1 MRPKNADS
9 EDTWFRIVAAA
20 REELVDDEQGGID
33 VSVRSVATNAGVSLG
48 TIHYYFP
55 TKESLLEACL
65 DAYYEALGKVAAE
78 VATRIQSAT
87 RETAKEAIG
96 EGVRSIYRFELSE
109 RARLRLRATNNAHRG
124 RLHPDRH
131 LHVRGPYLDTFTA
144 LLAPLV
150 DADAEEIRLTFQ
162 TLTFSVMQY
171 VLLSDEEIVQI
182 AGKSGDEGRRVLE
195 DHVVRVGTRMLFRS

>member
-55 TKESLLEACL
+55 TKGSLLEACL

>member
-1 MRPKNADS
+1 
-9 EDTWFRIVAAA
+9 
-20 REELVDDEQGGID
+20 
-33 VSVRSVATNAGVSLG
+33 
-48 TIHYYFP
+48 
-55 TKESLLEACL
+55 LEACL

>member
-96 EGVRSIYRFELSE
+96 EGVRSIYRFALSE

>member
-78 VATRIQSAT
+78 VATTIQGAT

-96 EGVRSIYRFELSE
+96 QGVRSIYRFALSE

-150 DADAEEIRLTFQ
+150 DADTEEIRLTFQ

>member
-1 MRPKNADS
+1 
-9 EDTWFRIVAAA
+9 
-20 REELVDDEQGGID
+20 
-33 VSVRSVATNAGVSLG
+33 
-48 TIHYYFP
+48 
-55 TKESLLEACL
+55 
-65 DAYYEALGKVAAE
+65 
-78 VATRIQSAT
+78 
-87 RETAKEAIG
+87 
-96 EGVRSIYRFELSE
+96 VRSIYRFELSE